1 MFCNKSVTEA
11 THRGYNVDTVYAF
24 KIMSNAATL
33 SLPSLSSPNF
43 TPEQSSHHDVAPG
56 EGIKHHVVQHLLGL
70 RTRLDAGEGLTQQE
84 WRGLAHYIENAF
96 SGRFSDSPFAI
107 HFPAHVS
114 PDICAT
120 MQHINEVL
128 APSWLGGRDEFYP
141 GRRFN
146 RILYERKFDEDT
158 QLNPVLLLYKD
169 VLWKLVARGHYLLTN
184 MPIRANGQPSGSP
197 EYRLN
202 VSEGE
207 FSLEFIGSPDVAM
220 LLNFPGSQGLMI
232 DLGDYA
238 RIQDIRHILKDLDVT
253 PSNEICTRRGSHYF
267 AYTATGSIKHKVW
280 LRIAMTSVGFTFEEW
295 RTVQRLFEKAWAVEH
310 LLLIGPNWRCSTESC
325 NAI

>member
-1 MFCNKSVTEA
+1 
-11 THRGYNVDTVYAF
+11 
-24 KIMSNAATL
+24 MSNAVAL
-33 SLPSLSSPNF
+33 SLPSLPFPNF
-43 TPEQSSHHDVAPG
+43 NPKQSPHDDVAPG
-56 EGIKHHVVQHLLGL
+56 QGIKHHVVQHLLEL
-70 RTRLDAGEGLTQQE
+70 RTRLDAGEGLTQRE

-96 SGRFSDSPFAI
+96 SGSFSGSPFASR
-107 HFPAHVS
+107 FPAHVS

-120 MQHINEVL
+120 MQYINEVL

-146 RILYERKFDEDT
+146 RILYERKFDEET

-184 MPIRANGQPSGSP
+184 RPIRANSPSSGSP

-202 VSEGE
+202 VSEVE
-207 FSLEFIGSPDVAM
+207 FNLEFIGSPEVAM

-238 RIQDIRHILKDLDVT
+238 RIQDIRHILRDLDTT
-253 PSNEICTRRGSHYF
+253 PSNEIRTRRGSHYF
-267 AYTATGSIKHKVW
+267 AYTATGNIKHKVW
-280 LRIAMTSVGFTFEEW
+280 LRIAMTSIGFTLDEW
-295 RTVQRLFEKAWAVEH
+295 QTVQRLFEKAWAVEH
-310 LLLIGPNWRCSTESC
+310 FAAHWAELEMQYGVF
-325 NAI
+325 

>member
-1 MFCNKSVTEA
+1 
-11 THRGYNVDTVYAF
+11 
-24 KIMSNAATL
+24 
-33 SLPSLSSPNF
+33 
-43 TPEQSSHHDVAPG
+43 
-56 EGIKHHVVQHLLGL
+56 
-70 RTRLDAGEGLTQQE
+70 
-84 WRGLAHYIENAF
+84 LAHYIENAF
-96 SGRFSDSPFAI
+96 SASFSGSPFAS

-114 PDICAT
+114 PEISAT

-128 APSWLGGRDEFYP
+128 APTSGFGGKDEFYP

-169 VLWKLVARGHYLLTN
+169 VLWKLVARGHYLITN
-184 MPIRANGQPSGSP
+184 APIRALSQPSEAP

-220 LLNFPGSQGLMI
+220 LLNFPGSQGLML

-238 RIQDIRHILKDLDVT
+238 RIQDIRHILKDFDAT
-253 PSNEICTRRGSHYF
+253 PSNEIRTHRGSHYF
-267 AYTATGSIKHKVW
+267 AYTAAGSIKQKVW
-280 LRIAMTSVGFTFEEW
+280 LRIAMTSVGFTFDEW

-310 LLLIGPNWRCSTESC
+310 FAAHWAELEMQYGVL
-325 NAI
+325 